1 MLAAVAPVL
10 HKKVDAPPAVR
21 VTEFP
26 AQILAEEG
34 VQVTVGRARTVTAAE
49 AVLVHPLMSVPT
61 TV

>member
-1 MLAAVAPVL
+1 ML
-10 HKKVDAPPAVR
+10 HKNEEVPPAVN

-26 AQILAEEG
+26 AQMLAEEG